1 MSARHKGRK
10 RALGVLYAADMRD
23 VPLAILLEDEAARA
37 ATEPAREG
45 SWAFAREIL
54 DGVVAHADAIDEDI
68 AATSSWPME
77 RMPAI
82 DRAILKLA
90 TAELLV
96 HTDIPEA
103 VIIAEAGE
111 LASEYSTE
119 ESRGFIQGVL
129 GGLVQKLRPTSSA

>member
-1 MSARHKGRK
+1 VSARHKGRK
-10 RALGVLYAADMRD
+10 RALDVLYAADMRD
-23 VPLAILLEDEAARA
+23 LPLAQLLEDEVTRA
-37 ATEPAREG
+37 ETEPAREG

-54 DGVVAHADAIDEDI
+54 DGVVAHGDAIDEGI
-68 AATSSWPME
+68 AANSSWPME

-82 DRAILKLA
+82 DRAILKLS

-96 HTDIPEA
+96 HSDIPEA

-129 GGLVQKLRPTSSA
+129 GTLAQKLRPSSSA

>member
-1 MSARHKGRK
+1 VSARHKGRK
-10 RALGVLYAADMRD
+10 RALDVLYAADMRD
-23 VPLAILLEDEAARA
+23 LPLAQLLEDEATRA
-37 ATEPAREG
+37 ETEPAREG

-54 DGVVAHADAIDEDI
+54 DGVVAHGDAIDEGI
-68 AATSSWPME
+68 AANSSWPME

-82 DRAILKLA
+82 DRAILKLS

-96 HTDIPEA
+96 HSDIPEA

-129 GGLVQKLRPTSSA
+129 GTLAQKLRPSSSA

>member
-10 RALGVLYAADMRD
+10 RALDVLYAADMRD
-23 VPLAILLEDEAARA
+23 LPLAQLLEDEVTRA
-37 ATEPAREG
+37 ETEPAREG

-54 DGVVAHADAIDEDI
+54 DGVVAHGDAIDEGI
-68 AATSSWPME
+68 AANSSWPME

-82 DRAILKLA
+82 DRAIMKLA

-129 GGLVQKLRPTSSA
+129 GTLAQKLRPSSSA

>member
-10 RALGVLYAADMRD
+10 RALDVLYAADMRD
-23 VPLAILLEDEAARA
+23 LPLAQLLEYEATRA
-37 ATEPAREG
+37 ETEPAREG

-54 DGVVAHADAIDEDI
+54 DGVVAHGDAIDEGI
-68 AATSSWPME
+68 AANSSWPME

-96 HTDIPEA
+96 HSDIPEA

-129 GGLVQKLRPTSSA
+129 GTLAQKLRPSSSA

>member
-1 MSARHKGRK
+1 VSARHKGRK
-10 RALGVLYAADMRD
+10 RALDVLYAADMRD
-23 VPLAILLEDEAARA
+23 LPLAQLLEDEVTRA
-37 ATEPAREG
+37 ETEPAREG

-54 DGVVAHADAIDEDI
+54 DGVVAHGDAIDEGI
-68 AATSSWPME
+68 AANSSWPME

-82 DRAILKLA
+82 DRAILKLS

-96 HTDIPEA
+96 HIDIPEA

-129 GGLVQKLRPTSSA
+129 GTLAQKLRPSSSA

>member
-1 MSARHKGRK
+1 VSTRHKGRK
-10 RALGVLYAADMRD
+10 RALDVLYAADMREL
-23 VPLAILLEDEAARA
+23 PLPQLLEEEAARA
-37 ATEPAREG
+37 EKEPAREG
-45 SWAFAREIL
+45 SWVFAREIL
-54 DGVVAHADAIDEDI
+54 DGVVTHSRAIDEDI

-129 GGLVQKLRPTSSA
+129 GALVQKLRPFSSA

>member
-1 MSARHKGRK
+1 VSARHKGRK
-10 RALGVLYAADMRD
+10 RALDVLYAADMRD
-23 VPLAILLEDEAARA
+23 LPLAQLLEDEVTRA
-37 ATEPAREG
+37 ETEPAREG

-54 DGVVAHADAIDEDI
+54 DGVVAHGDAIDEGI
-68 AATSSWPME
+68 AANSSWPME

-96 HTDIPEA
+96 HSDIPEA

-129 GGLVQKLRPTSSA
+129 GTLAQKLRPSSSA